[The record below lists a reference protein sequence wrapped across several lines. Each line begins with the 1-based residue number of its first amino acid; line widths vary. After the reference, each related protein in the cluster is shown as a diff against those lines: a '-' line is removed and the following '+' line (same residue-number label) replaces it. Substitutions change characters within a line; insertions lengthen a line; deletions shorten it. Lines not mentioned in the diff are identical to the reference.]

1 MFVKFIY
8 LTIHPFISFSL
19 HMNNETEFHCC
30 TSLVRQASLLSWHQD
45 QVVQRA
51 DPPCSRERS
60 HPPAGSV
67 HGQWQDQDDTRAKQN
82 HPAQAEE
89 QRRELAQ
96 SNWLFAHT
104 HTLLMLLHQSSY
116 LFRYSLQWSWWQIL
130 HSNLITHKRKEKQF
144 FFYVQ
149 YSRWLWILAS
159 SNRTGR

>member
-1 MFVKFIY
+1 MWNNVAQKCLMFVKFIY

-104 HTLLMLLHQSSY
+104 HTHLVNVATPVKLSV
-116 LFRYSLQWSWWQIL
+116 QIQFTMKL
-130 HSNLITHKRKEKQF
+130 VANFALKFDYAQEERKAVF
-144 FFYVQ
+144 FLCPV
-149 YSRWLWILAS
+149 
-159 SNRTGR
+159 